1 MVWLRLID
9 CPGTEPVTVVP
20 VKVHIML
27 CVSQLLMVVKQAG
40 RYTSRKDI
48 LQTTTPEKTA

>member
-27 CVSQLLMVVKQAG
+27 CVSQLLMVVKQTG